1 MEDVL
6 VYKET
11 FGDKLSDATYSI
23 LNIIEENPGL
33 PGEKIVEKASA
44 QLTQFSKMR
53 HFSSDIFYILDVLMN
68 EEILYFDFAEDKW
81 YVNMTANPYS

>member
-11 FGDKLSDATYSI
+11 FGDKLSDTTYSI

-33 PGEKIVEKASA
+33 PGEKIVEKASE
-44 QLTQFSKMR
+44 QLTQFSKMK